1 MKLEVTIS
9 IIDFRSSNK
18 KFELRP
24 AGSTA
29 SAEAL
34 AKADFS
40 LFELWPVKSTE
51 FNKIFEVAGL
61 VLQC

>member
-1 MKLEVTIS
+1 MS
-9 IIDFRSSNK
+9 FCK

-24 AGSTA
+24 VRTTA

-61 VLQC
+61 VL